1 MRCFRAI
8 RCTQLTHMTF
18 GLTYFLFFAGFLA
31 VGAVLGYLVRQN
43 LAKKQLSTAE
53 GQAAQMLAE
62 AEGKVKEI
70 TLEAKNKA
78 VEIFE
83 MAKKNEQAR
92 EAKLLLQEERIDKRE
107 AQAEKGVQEID
118 MEKRR
123 LLQKAEE
130 IKAIREEAEKLRQ
143 EELTRLETLSQLSK
157 AEAQEQMFQLVEEE
171 SKEALVKRM
180 SKLENESSEELEKRS
195 LSIMATVIQK
205 YSRSHVSEFTTT
217 TVPIP
222 SDEVKGKIIGKEGR
236 NIRALEK
243 ETGVEFIIDD
253 TPETVIISGFDP
265 VRREIARIAL
275 EKLIADGRIHPARIE
290 EAVEEAK
297 KELDTK
303 IKEAGEAAA
312 YDAGIAGLHPK
323 LLYILGRLRYRYSYK
338 QNVLLHSLEVSYL
351 AGALAAELGADVT
364 CAKKAG
370 LLHDIGKAVDHEI
383 EGTHVKIGMRILEKF
398 SIGQNVIDA
407 MKCHHDEYPH
417 QTTES
422 FIVTA
427 ADALSAA
434 RPGARKETAEKY
446 IKRLEE
452 LEALVN
458 SYPAVEKSYAIQA
471 GREVR
476 IFVNPIKTDD
486 LGAMQLARDI
496 AKRIEEELKYP
507 GEIKV
512 NVFRETRA
520 VEYAR

>member
-1 MRCFRAI
+1 
-8 RCTQLTHMTF
+8 MTS
-18 GLTYFLFFAGFLA
+18 GLFSVIIPF
-31 VGAVLGYLVRQN
+31 VLLVIGVFVGYLVRQN
-43 LAKKQLSTAE
+43 IAKGQLSTAE
-53 GQAAQMLAE
+53 GQAAKMLSE
-62 AEGKVKEI
+62 AETAVKEI
-70 TLEAKNKA
+70 TVEAKKKA
-78 VEIFE
+78 VEILE
-83 MAKKNEQAR
+83 EAKKNEQAR
-92 EAKLLLQEERIDKRE
+92 EAKLALQEDRLEKRE
-107 AQAEKGVQEID
+107 MQAEKGT
-118 MEKRR
+118 
-123 LLQKAEE
+123 EE
-130 IKAIREEAEKLRQ
+130 IVSEKQRLMKKADEIRAIRDETEKLHQ
-143 EELTRLETLSQLSK
+143 EELVRLEKLAELSQK
-157 AEAQEQMFQLVEEE
+157 EAEEKLFTLAEEE
-171 SKEALVKRM
+171 SKDALVKRM
-180 SKLENESSEELEKRS
+180 SKLENESREELEKQS
-195 LSIMATVIQK
+195 LNIMATIIQK
-205 YSRSHVSEFTTT
+205 YARSHVSEFTTT
-217 TVPIP
+217 TVAIP

-243 ETGVEFIIDD
+243 ETGVELIVDD

-275 EKLIADGRIHPARIE
+275 EKLVSDGRIHPARIE

-303 IKEAGEAAA
+303 IKEAGETAA

-351 AGALAAELGADVT
+351 AGALASELGCDVA

-398 SIGQNVIDA
+398 GIGQNVIDA

-427 ADALSAA
+427 ADAISAA

-452 LEALVN
+452 LEALIN
-458 SYPAVEKSYAIQA
+458 TFPEVEKSYAIQA

-476 IFVNPIKTDD
+476 IFVNPEKTDD
-486 LGAMQLARDI
+486 LSAMKLARDI

-512 NVFRETRA
+512 NVFREMRA

>member
-1 MRCFRAI
+1 MENILIGVVTLAI
-8 RCTQLTHMTF
+8 
-18 GLTYFLFFAGFLA
+18 GLF
-31 VGAVLGYLVRQN
+31 LGYLVRQH
-43 LAKKQLSTAE
+43 LAKKQLNTA
-53 GQAAQMLAE
+53 
-62 AEGKVKEI
+62 
-70 TLEAKNKA
+70 
-78 VEIFE
+78 
-83 MAKKNEQAR
+83 
-92 EAKLLLQEERIDKRE
+92 E
-107 AQAEKGVQEID
+107 AQAATILEKATKEVQTLTLDAKNQAIQILEDAKKEESKRLEKVQNQEDRLEKKELAIEEQNQGIEA
-118 MEKRR
+118 EKRR
-123 LLQKAEE
+123 LMEKAEQIKE
-130 IKAIREEAEKLRQ
+130 IQKETEEIREQEAGKLSEIASLSKEQ
-143 EELTRLETLSQLSK
+143 AAEELLR
-157 AEAQEQMFQLVEEE
+157 LVEEE
-171 SKEALVKRM
+171 SKDALVKRM
-180 SKLENESSEELEKRS
+180 TRLEHDAHEELEKRS
-195 LSIMATVIQK
+195 LNIMATIIHK

-217 TVPIP
+217 TVSIP

-243 ETGVEFIIDD
+243 ETGVEMIVDD
-253 TPETVIISGFDP
+253 TPESVIISGFDP

-275 EKLIADGRIHPARIE
+275 EKLVSDGRIHPARIE

-297 KELDTK
+297 KELDQK
-303 IKEAGEAAA
+303 VKEAGDAAA
-312 YDAGIAGLHPK
+312 FDAGIPGLHPK

-351 AGALAAELGADVT
+351 AGALAAELGADVS

-398 SIGQNVIDA
+398 GVGQDVIDA

-417 QTTES
+417 QTIEA

-446 IKRLEE
+446 IKRLQE
-452 LEALVN
+452 LEALIN
-458 SYPAVEKSYAIQA
+458 TFPEVEKSYAIQA

-476 IFVNPIKTDD
+476 IFVNPEKTDD
-486 LGAMQLARDI
+486 YGAMKLARDI
-496 AKRIEEELKYP
+496 AKKIQEELKFP

>member
-1 MRCFRAI
+1 MGSALI
-8 RCTQLTHMTF
+8 IL
-18 GLTYFLFFAGFLA
+18 LPL
-31 VGAVLGYLVRQN
+31 VGAAIGIFIGYLVRQN
-43 LAKKQLSTAE
+43 IAKKQLDTAE
-53 GQAAQMLAE
+53 GQAAKMVEE
-62 AEGKVKEI
+62 AEKKAQTLE
-70 TLEAKNKA
+70 LEAKNQA
-78 VEIFE
+78 LLILEE
-83 MAKKNEQAR
+83 AKKEEKAR
-92 EAKLLLQEERIDKRE
+92 EEKLRSVEGRIEKRE
-107 AQAEKGVQEID
+107 AQVEGLHQESEA
-118 MEKRR
+118 EKRR
-123 LLQKAEE
+123 LLE
-130 IKAIREEAEKLRQ
+130 
-143 EELTRLETLSQLSK
+143 K
-157 AEAQEQMFQLVEEE
+157 AEALKEIQRETEEIRNQESEKLATLANLSKEQAADELMRLVEEE
-171 SKEALVKRM
+171 SKDALVKRM
-180 SKLENESSEELEKRS
+180 TKLEKEGHDELEKRS
-195 LSIMATVIQK
+195 LNIMATIIQK

-217 TVPIP
+217 TVAIP

-243 ETGVEFIIDD
+243 ETGVELIVDD
-253 TPETVIISGFDP
+253 TPESVIISGFDP

-275 EKLIADGRIHPARIE
+275 EKLISDGRIHPARIE
-290 EAVEEAK
+290 EAVEEGK
-297 KELDTK
+297 KEIDQK

-351 AGALAAELGADVT
+351 AGALAAELGADVA

-398 SIGQNVIDA
+398 GLGQNVIDA

-417 QTTES
+417 QTIES

-446 IKRLEE
+446 IKRLQE
-452 LEALVN
+452 LEALIN
-458 SYPAVEKSYAIQA
+458 TFPEVEKSYAIQA

-476 IFVNPIKTDD
+476 IFVNPEKTDD
-486 LGAMQLARDI
+486 YGAMKLARDI

>member
-1 MRCFRAI
+1 MENTLISLVALGI
-8 RCTQLTHMTF
+8 
-18 GLTYFLFFAGFLA
+18 GLLF
-31 VGAVLGYLVRQN
+31 GYLVRQY
-43 LAKKQLSTAE
+43 LAKKQLNTA
-53 GQAAQMLAE
+53 
-62 AEGKVKEI
+62 
-70 TLEAKNKA
+70 
-78 VEIFE
+78 
-83 MAKKNEQAR
+83 
-92 EAKLLLQEERIDKRE
+92 E
-107 AQAEKGVQEID
+107 AQAARILDKAEKEVQTLTLDAKNQALQILEDAKKEESKRLEKLHSQEDRLEKKEQQIEEQNQGID
-118 MEKRR
+118 AEKRR
-123 LLQKAEE
+123 LMEKAEQIKEIQKEAEE
-130 IKAIREEAEKLRQ
+130 IREKEAGKLS
-143 EELTRLETLSQLSK
+143 EIASLSK
-157 AEAQEQMFQLVEEE
+157 EQAAAELLRLVEEE

-180 SKLENESSEELEKRS
+180 TRLEHDAHEELEKRS
-195 LSIMATVIQK
+195 LNIMATIIHK

-217 TVPIP
+217 TVSIP

-243 ETGVEFIIDD
+243 ETGVEMIVDD
-253 TPETVIISGFDP
+253 TPESVIISGFDP

-275 EKLIADGRIHPARIE
+275 EKLVSDGRIHPARIE

-297 KELDTK
+297 KELDQK
-303 IKEAGEAAA
+303 VKEAGDAAA
-312 YDAGIAGLHPK
+312 FDAGIPGLHPK

-351 AGALAAELGADVT
+351 AGALAAELGADVS

-398 SIGQNVIDA
+398 GVGQDVIDA

-417 QTTES
+417 QTIEA

-446 IKRLEE
+446 IKRLQE
-452 LEALVN
+452 LEALIN
-458 SYPAVEKSYAIQA
+458 TFPEVEKSYAIQA

-476 IFVNPIKTDD
+476 IFVNPEKTDD
-486 LGAMQLARDI
+486 YGAMKLARDI
-496 AKRIEEELKYP
+496 AKKIQEELKFP

>member
-1 MRCFRAI
+1 MQHTDMFSV
-8 RCTQLTHMTF
+8 
-18 GLTYFLFFAGFLA
+18 TYFLVSTALL
-31 VGAVLGYLVRQN
+31 VGGSVLGYLVRQN

-53 GQAAQMLAE
+53 GRAAKMLAE
-62 AEGKVKEI
+62 AEAAVREI

-78 VEIFE
+78 VEILE
-83 MAKKNEQAR
+83 VAKKNEQAR
-92 EAKLLLQEERIDKRE
+92 EEKLVHQENRIEKRE
-107 AQAEKGVQEID
+107 EQAEKLTQQAEA
-118 MEKRR
+118 EKHR
-123 LLQKAEE
+123 LLAKADE
-130 IKAIREEAEKLRQ
+130 IRAIREETEQLHG
-143 EELTRLETLSQLSK
+143 EELKRLETLSQLSK
-157 AEAQEQMFQLVEEE
+157 EEALKHILALVEEE
-171 SKEALVKRM
+171 SKDALVKRM
-180 SKLENESSEELEKRS
+180 SKLENEAQDELEKRS
-195 LSIMATVIQK
+195 LNIMATIIQK

-217 TVPIP
+217 TVSIP

-243 ETGVEFIIDD
+243 ETGVELIVDD
-253 TPETVIISGFDP
+253 TPESVVISGFDP
-265 VRREIARIAL
+265 VRREVARIAL
-275 EKLIADGRIHPARIE
+275 EKLVSDGRIHPARIE

-351 AGALAAELGADVT
+351 AGALAAELGSDVA

-417 QTTES
+417 QTIES

-427 ADALSAA
+427 ADAISAA

-452 LEALVN
+452 LEALIN
-458 SYPAVEKSYAIQA
+458 SFPEVEKSYAIQA

-476 IFVNPIKTDD
+476 IFVNPEKTDD
-486 LGAMQLARDI
+486 LGAMKLARDI

-507 GEIKV
+507 GEVKV

>member
-1 MRCFRAI
+1 MIMIISLILSAA
-8 RCTQLTHMTF
+8 
-18 GLTYFLFFAGFLA
+18 FLVIG
-31 VGAVLGYLVRQN
+31 VVLGYLVRQN
-43 LAKKQLSTAE
+43 IAKNQLSTAE
-53 GQAAQMLAE
+53 GQAVKMMAE
-62 AEGKVKEI
+62 AEAQAKE
-70 TLEAKNKA
+70 TALEAKNKA
-78 VEIFE
+78 VLILEE
-83 MAKKNEQAR
+83 AKKNEQAR
-92 EAKLLLQEERIDKRE
+92 EEKLLIQEKRIEKRE
-107 AQAEKGVQEID
+107 EQVEKLTDEAEAEKR
-118 MEKRR
+118 K
-123 LLQKAEE
+123 LLQKADE
-130 IKAIREEAEKLRQ
+130 IRAIREESEKLRG
-143 EELTRLETLSQLSK
+143 EELARLEAVAKLSQD
-157 AEAQEQMFQLVEEE
+157 EATAQMFRLVEEE
-171 SKEALVKRM
+171 SKDALVKRM
-180 SKLENESSEELEKRS
+180 SKLENESHDELEKRS

-217 TVPIP
+217 TVSIP

-243 ETGVEFIIDD
+243 ETGVELIVDD
-253 TPETVIISGFDP
+253 TPESVVISGFDP

-275 EKLIADGRIHPARIE
+275 EKLISDGRIHPARIE

-338 QNVLLHSLEVSYL
+338 QNVLLHSLEVSYV
-351 AGALAAELGADVT
+351 AGALAAELGVDVA

-398 SIGQNVIDA
+398 GIGQNVIDA

-417 QTTES
+417 QTIES

-427 ADALSAA
+427 ADAISAA

-452 LEALVN
+452 LEALIN
-458 SYPAVEKSYAIQA
+458 TFPEVEKSYAIQA

-476 IFVNPIKTDD
+476 IFVNPEKTDD
-486 LGAMQLARDI
+486 LGAMKLARDI

>member
-1 MRCFRAI
+1 MSA
-8 RCTQLTHMTF
+8 
-18 GLTYFLFFAGFLA
+18 GLLA
-31 VGAVLGYLVRQN
+31 AGAVAGYLVRQN
-43 LAKKQLSTAE
+43 LAKRQLSTAE
-53 GQAAQMLAE
+53 GQAAKMLEE
-62 AEGKVKEI
+62 AEVAVKEI

-78 VEIFE
+78 VEILE
-83 MAKKNEQAR
+83 EAKKNEQSR
-92 EAKLLLQEERIDKRE
+92 EEKLLLQEQRIEKRE
-107 AQAEKGVQEID
+107 TQAEQGAQAIDAEKQ
-118 MEKRR
+118 R
-123 LLQKAEE
+123 LMQKAEE
-130 IKAIREEAEKLRQ
+130 IKAIREETEKLHQ
-143 EELTRLETLSQLSK
+143 EELGRLEKLSQLSK
-157 AEAQEQMFQLVEEE
+157 EEAQKQIFQLVEEE
-171 SKEALVKRM
+171 SKDALVKRM
-180 SKLENESSEELEKRS
+180 SKLENESAEELEKRS
-195 LSIMATVIQK
+195 LDIMATVIQK

-217 TVPIP
+217 TVAIP

-243 ETGVEFIIDD
+243 ETGVEFIVDD

-275 EKLIADGRIHPARIE
+275 EKLVSDGRIHPARIE
-290 EAVEEAK
+290 EAVEEGK
-297 KELDTK
+297 KEIDTK

-338 QNVLLHSLEVSYL
+338 QNVLLHSLEVSYV
-351 AGALAAELGADVT
+351 AGALAAELGADVM

-398 SIGQNVIDA
+398 GIGQNVIDA

-417 QTTES
+417 QTVES

-427 ADALSAA
+427 ADAISAA

-452 LEALVN
+452 LEALIN
-458 SYPAVEKSYAIQA
+458 SFPEVEKSYAIQA

-476 IFVNPIKTDD
+476 IFVNPEATDD
-486 LGAMQLARDI
+486 LGAMKLARDI

>member
-1 MRCFRAI
+1 MLLI
-8 RCTQLTHMTF
+8 
-18 GLTYFLFFAGFLA
+18 YFLLATGFLVA
-31 VGAVLGYLVRQN
+31 GTILGYLVRQN
-43 LAKKQLSTAE
+43 LAKKHLSTAE
-53 GQAAQMLAE
+53 GQAAKILEE
-62 AEGKVKEI
+62 AEIAVKEM
-70 TLEAKNKA
+70 TLNAKNKA
-78 VEIFE
+78 VEILE
-83 MAKKNEQAR
+83 DAKKSEQAR
-92 EAKLLLQEERIDKRE
+92 EEKLLLQEQRLEKRVE
-107 AQAEKGVQEID
+107 QTEKGAEEIAA
-118 MEKRR
+118 EKRR
-123 LLQKAEE
+123 LLQKADE
-130 IKAIREEAEKLRQ
+130 IRAIREEAEKLRE
-143 EELTRLETLSQLSK
+143 EELKRLEILSGLSREE
-157 AEAQEQMFQLVEEE
+157 AETKMFALVEEE

-180 SKLENESSEELEKRS
+180 SKLERESHEELEKRS
-195 LSIMATVIQK
+195 LSIMATVIHK

-217 TVPIP
+217 TVAIP

-243 ETGVEFIIDD
+243 ETGVEFIVDD

-275 EKLIADGRIHPARIE
+275 EKLVADGRIHPARIE
-290 EAVEEAK
+290 EAVEEGK
-297 KELDTK
+297 KEIDTK
-303 IKEAGEAAA
+303 IKEAGESAA

-323 LLYILGRLRYRYSYK
+323 LLYILGRLRFRYSYK

-351 AGALAAELGADVT
+351 AGALAAELGADVA

-398 SIGQNVIDA
+398 GIGQNVIDG

-417 QTTES
+417 QTIES

-427 ADALSAA
+427 ADAISAA

-452 LEALVN
+452 LEVLVN
-458 SYPAVEKSYAIQA
+458 SYPEVEKSYAIQA

-476 IFVNPIKTDD
+476 IFVNPEKTDD
-486 LGAMQLARDI
+486 LGAMKLARDI

-520 VEYAR
+520 IEYAR